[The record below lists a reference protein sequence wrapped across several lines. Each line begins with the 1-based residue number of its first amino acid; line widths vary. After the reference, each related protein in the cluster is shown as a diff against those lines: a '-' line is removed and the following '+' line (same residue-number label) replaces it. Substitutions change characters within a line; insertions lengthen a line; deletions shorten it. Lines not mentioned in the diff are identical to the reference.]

1 MKKKSDFYKLLERF
15 IYRQFEGTG
24 AWEALGWWLC
34 ILFTESHMFVVTHP
48 RSPKNHLLEI
58 QLKTIFSKKKHKTIF
73 SMNVYSNF
81 IHICQEVEIRCLSCE
96 WINKLWYIQTMD
108 YHYPSMKIHG
118 VTQMH
123 VTKWKRPIGKGYLLY
138 DSNYM
143 MWWKRENNRDGERIS
158 GCQGSQG
165 MEGWIGKA

>member
-58 QLKTIFSKKKHKTIF
+58 QLKTIFSKKKTQNNILH
-73 SMNVYSNF
+73 
-81 IHICQEVEIRCLSCE
+81 ECL
-96 WINKLWYIQTMD
+96 
-108 YHYPSMKIHG
+108 
-118 VTQMH
+118 
-123 VTKWKRPIGKGYLLY
+123 
-138 DSNYM
+138 
-143 MWWKRENNRDGERIS
+143 
-158 GCQGSQG
+158 
-165 MEGWIGKA
+165 